1 MRGVLEDAVAVAVT
15 DDVRRAILANRQRG
29 RSPQLPGIEIL
40 NIEHLAGTVADRVVR
55 PLRNLMLL
63 AVDCPGVAR
72 ALDRD
77 LEAERLIRDHVD
89 PRRRRPLSL
98 AENRHVLASIAGDPA
113 ESVEDLEIAPRQQNI
128 RWTSRARSGRGGPW
142 RPAGRFPPA

>member
-15 DDVRRAILANRQRG
+15 NDIRRAILANRQRG
-29 RSPQLPGIEIL
+29 RSPQIAGIEVL
-40 NIEHLAGTVADRVVR
+40 NIKPLAGPVADRVVR
-55 PLRNLMLL
+55 PLRKLMLL

-98 AENRHVLASIAGDPA
+98 AENRHVLASIGGEPA
-113 ESVEDLEIAPRQQNI
+113 ESVEELEIAPRQQNI
-128 RWTSRARSGRGGPW
+128 RWTSRAPSRR
-142 RPAGRFPPA
+142 RRTCRRLERFQP